1 MNRDQIQG
9 KWEQLKG
16 KAKTLWG
23 NLTDDDFL
31 KAEGNADKLCGIIQE
46 RSGERREEI
55 ERKLGYKVDNNSN
68 L

>member
-1 MNRDQIQG
+1 MNRDQLEG

-16 KAKTLWG
+16 KAKELWG

-31 KAEGNADKLCGIIQE
+31 KAEGKRDKLCGIIQE
-46 RSGERREEI
+46 RSGERREDI
-55 ERKLGYKVDNNSN
+55 ERKLQDHN

>member
-16 KAKTLWG
+16 KAKQFWG

-55 ERKLGYKVDNNSN
+55 ERKLGYKAENNSN